1 MHLGYVSLS
10 GRGRTDACLAAAAA
24 GLAAEGVALAGCV
37 QSAAADCDAHPCDMD
52 LRVLPAG
59 PDLRIS
65 QALGEGAR
73 GCRLDGA
80 VVEQAAMLAAGRLDG
95 AALLIV
101 NKFGKLEAAGRGFV
115 PVIAEALGR
124 GLPVVVGVNAQNL
137 PAFLDFAGGLAQEL
151 PPEADAVFA
160 WARAAL
166 GTLAEAAV

>member
-24 GLAAEGVALAGCV
+24 QLAAEGVALAGCV
-37 QSAAADCDAHPCDMD
+37 QSAPADCDAHPCDMD

-65 QALGEGAR
+65 QTLGAEAR

-80 VVEQAAMLAAGRLDG
+80 VVEQAAVLTAGRLDG

-115 PVIAEALGR
+115 PVIAEALDR

-137 PAFLDFAGGLAQEL
+137 PAFLDFAGGLAREL
-151 PPEADAVFA
+151 PPEVAAVRG
-160 WARAAL
+160 WTQAAL
-166 GTLAEAAV
+166 SAPAEA